1 MFLWQNICICLAEGG
16 VLQRM
21 SLYLNFFERLE
32 YLKFQ
37 NEQFPFISFI
47 DSFIWSSLWPTR
59 VPIWHPVLFC
69 LHLQLFTPCPGC
81 ISALAPSLSIRI
93 LSTLPPLGFQTYSSL
108 CVDSSSLDICRVHP
122 LIPFRS
128 LLKHRCFRAMP
139 FLLPCT
145 NCLLDSCR
153 ESFIPLS
160 YLILFP

>member
-1 MFLWQNICICLAEGG
+1 
-16 VLQRM
+16 M

-32 YLKFQ
+32 YLKINFKM
-37 NEQFPFISFI
+37 NSFH
-47 DSFIWSSLWPTR
+47 SSHLLIHLFDPHCGLQG
-59 VPIWHPVLFC
+59 HPVLFC
-69 LHLQLFTPCPGC
+69 LHLQLFAPFPGC

-128 LLKHRCFRAMP
+128 LLKHRCFRVMP